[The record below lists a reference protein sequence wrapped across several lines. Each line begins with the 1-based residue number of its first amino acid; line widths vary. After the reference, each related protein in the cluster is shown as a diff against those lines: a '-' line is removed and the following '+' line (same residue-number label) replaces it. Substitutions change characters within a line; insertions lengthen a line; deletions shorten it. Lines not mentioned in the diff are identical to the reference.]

1 MNHPSNHAKA
11 LGLKARNLTTNLT
24 ANLTALGLRD
34 SRSGRRC
41 QRRLFLRRFGMGW
54 LVVAGMGAGFGAV
67 TGCGKPT
74 QSGFRNVGSL
84 KLLLEEGKIF
94 DEHFSSEPL
103 LVVRGPQKKGSKELG
118 PIAALSPTCSHQ
130 KCLVNW
136 DKAQE
141 SFVCPCHQSRFD
153 LTGKNLQGPAKENLK
168 TYPIEIR
175 GEEIWVADRFQ

>member
-1 MNHPSNHAKA
+1 MDIFMN
-11 LGLKARNLTTNLT
+11 RNLN
-24 ANLTALGLRD
+24 AVMAR
-34 SRSGRRC
+34 RSDR
-41 QRRLFLRRFGMGW
+41 RRFLWRFGWSW
-54 LVVAGMGAGFGAV
+54 LVVGGLGTVG
-67 TGCGKPT
+67 GCGKPT

-118 PIAALSPTCSHQ
+118 PIAAVSPTCPHQ

-136 DKAQE
+136 DKVQE
-141 SFVCPCHQSRFD
+141 SFICPCHQSRFD
-153 LTGKNLQGPAKENLK
+153 LTGRRLQGVAKENLK
-168 TYPIEIR
+168 TYPIEVR

>member
-1 MNHPSNHAKA
+1 MNHPSDRSQKLGFTARKISSLNH
-11 LGLKARNLTTNLT
+11 GEPSS
-24 ANLTALGLRD
+24 D
-34 SRSGRRC
+34 RRC

-54 LVVAGMGAGFGAV
+54 LVVAGMGAVG
-67 TGCGKPT
+67 GCGKPP

-103 LVVRGPQKKGSKELG
+103 LVVRGAKKKGSKELG
-118 PIAALSPTCSHQ
+118 PIAALSPTCPHQ

-153 LTGKNLQGPAKENLK
+153 ITGKYLQGSAKANLK

-175 GEEIWVADRFQ
+175 GEEIWVDPRFQ